1 MMVLF
6 RYCQQIAPG
15 ACFVHRRRIRNLPGE
30 DAMVRVDGIAS
41 KLEQRLDIQKVP
53 LNGGEPQDEWN
64 RAPARIKVVGVGGG
78 GCNTVRRMMA
88 HSVRGVKYAM
98 LNTDVKPLE
107 QAQALS
113 GVNVDVVQIGKRAT
127 RGWGAGGHAKVGEQ
141 AAEESAE
148 EVRRVLKDAELVFI
162 TAGMGGGTGTG
173 ATPYVAH
180 LAKEMGALVVGVVTT
195 PFSFEG
201 SRRRG
206 DAISGVRRLRP
217 YVDNLIVIHNDRL
230 LRYMHHDAEMLEAF
244 RTADEV
250 VTQGILSV
258 SELIN
263 VPGEINVDFADVRSI
278 MGSPGGALMA
288 IGEGAGK
295 MGPVEAAKQAIRNP
309 LLNLSIQDAKGVL
322 FSVRG
327 GHEVTLGGCNAA
339 GQLIRK
345 VASKNAKIFFGMT
358 VDYAMEGKV
367 QLTLIA
373 TGLKEESWVGAL
385 SDLGS
390 IGGGLKKLLPTFGLG
405 KKKSGYTP
413 LAAPRV

>member
-1 MMVLF
+1 
-6 RYCQQIAPG
+6 
-15 ACFVHRRRIRNLPGE
+15 
-30 DAMVRVDGIAS
+30 MVRVDGIAS